1 MKAKLILVVSIVL
14 ACAPGNARAT
24 CAVTRAGYTALQM
37 LMTYSDVVKTLGCE
51 GEHIFDRKDDPRM
64 VSSEYMWDGAAP
76 RSRVDLVF
84 GNGKLM
90 GMSQYNLD

>member
-1 MKAKLILVVSIVL
+1 MKAKLILVVSMVL
-14 ACAPGNARAT
+14 ACVPGNARAT
-24 CAVTRAGYTALQM
+24 CGVTRASYAALQM
-37 LMTYSDVVKTLGCE
+37 LMAYSDVVKTLGCE
-51 GEHIFDRKDDPRM
+51 GEHIFDRKDDPSM

-76 RSRVDLVF
+76 RSSVSLVF